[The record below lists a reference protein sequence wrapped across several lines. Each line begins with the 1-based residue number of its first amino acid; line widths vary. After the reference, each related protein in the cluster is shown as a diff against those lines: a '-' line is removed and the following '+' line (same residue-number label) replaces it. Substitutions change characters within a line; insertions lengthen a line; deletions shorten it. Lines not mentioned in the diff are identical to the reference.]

1 MSNPE
6 ITEAPEETPYMGMT
20 EEEKGIQFAQ
30 DEERRAVMR
39 VMFASVFGEEE
50 VMKDDVKRTLD
61 MMGIEE
67 DDMSDLQDIGDAMM
81 ENLEAARRTK
91 RWRPSCT
98 RRPIGTLKLGRRDV
112 VELCVVL

>member
-81 ENLEAARRTK
+81 ENLEAAETDEEMESIMYAAADRY
-91 RWRPSCT
+91 
-98 RRPIGTLKLGRRDV
+98 LKTWKA
-112 VELCVVL
+112 

>member
-1 MSNPE
+1 MSNPD

-81 ENLEAARRTK
+81 ENIEAAETDEEMEAIMYAAADRY
-91 RWRPSCT
+91 
-98 RRPIGTLKLGRRDV
+98 LKTWKA
-112 VELCVVL
+112 